1 MNLQLATA
9 KLGVLLTA
17 EALEAGRH
25 LLVHLFP
32 RKLRVESGEASPSL
46 TSSPSPCTPLS
57 KPPFLLVPMK
67 RGLGFVFESPIWYVA
82 L

>member
-17 EALEAGRH
+17 EAPEAGRH

-32 RKLRVESGEASPSL
+32 RKLRVESGEGSPSL
-46 TSSPSPCTPLS
+46 TSFPSHALLSPSPHFCW
-57 KPPFLLVPMK
+57 F
-67 RGLGFVFESPIWYVA
+67 R
-82 L
+82 

>member
-9 KLGVLLTA
+9 RLGVLLTA

-32 RKLRVESGEASPSL
+32 RKLQAKSGEACPCINSSPSHALLSPSL
-46 TSSPSPCTPLS
+46 QFCWS
-57 KPPFLLVPMK
+57 
-67 RGLGFVFESPIWYVA
+67 
-82 L
+82 